1 MSTIR
6 TAMVLAAGLGKRMR
20 PLTDTLPK
28 PLVEVAGRSLID
40 RVFDRLI
47 ANGVTRIV
55 VNLHHHRAILEAH
68 VAKRRD
74 AEFVLS
80 PEADLLETGG
90 GVLNALPLL
99 GEAPFYCV
107 NADVLWFDGA
117 TPALKRMEDAWA
129 TQRPAALLLMNSAA
143 SARGYEGRGD
153 YFMDGFGRARRRQ
166 GNQIAPF
173 VYAGVQ
179 ILTASCFAGQTPG
192 RFSLNRIYD
201 ALETGEVGEAGKGLV
216 GIAHDGLWFH
226 VGTPDSVAE
235 TEFELGWSHARPYPE
250 QR

>member
-1 MSTIR
+1 MSNIR

-28 PLVEVAGRSLID
+28 PLVEVAGRSLVD

-47 ANGVTRIV
+47 AAGVARIV
-55 VNLHHHRAILEAH
+55 INLHHHRAILEAH
-68 VAKRRD
+68 IAKRRD

-80 PEADLLETGG
+80 PEAELLETGG

-99 GEAPFYCV
+99 GDEPFFCV

-117 TPALKRMEDAWA
+117 TPALKRMADAWEA
-129 TQRPAALLLMNSAA
+129 QRPAALLLMNSAA

-166 GNQIAPF
+166 GNQTAPF

-179 ILTASCFAGQTPG
+179 ILDAACFAGQAPG
-192 RFSLNRIYD
+192 RFSLNRVYD
-201 ALETGEVGEAGKGLV
+201 ATEAAEGLV

-226 VGTPDSVAE
+226 VGTPESIAE
-235 TEFELGWSHARPYPE
+235 TEFELGWSHARPYPPP
-250 QR
+250 R